1 MESRSPTE
9 PGNRKPNLAWMG
21 CLGLIGVA
29 VTVLLL
35 LIILGGGNPVVGMI
49 LLVCFY
55 DKWTTGRCI
64 LW

>member
-1 MESRSPTE
+1 
-9 PGNRKPNLAWMG
+9 MG
-21 CLGLIGVA
+21 CFGLIGVA

-35 LIILGGGNPVVGMI
+35 LTILGGGNPIVGMI